1 MFRCYCSRHTNLT
14 EGGHVLSLMM
24 LALRKL
30 RAPKLHPISRLG
42 GLSNAEIDR
51 EC

>member
-1 MFRCYCSRHTNLT
+1 M
-14 EGGHVLSLMM
+14 LSLVMF
-24 LALRKL
+24 ALRKL
-30 RAPKLHPISRLG
+30 RANKLHPVSRLG